1 MLALEQLHVTLQGL
15 EKEGTVLF
23 LSEKVNLDAL
33 YFQCQPQ
40 GNETPSIIRRL
51 DIHMV
56 ILSFI

>member
-33 YFQCQPQ
+33 FSVLATREW
-40 GNETPSIIRRL
+40 NSINN
-51 DIHMV
+51 
-56 ILSFI
+56 